1 MNAAFILG
9 FTESFMEKT
18 KIITVV
24 GPTASGKSEYALT
37 LAEKLGGEI
46 ISGDS
51 MQIYRGMDIGTAKPT
66 SDEMRGIR
74 HHLIDIAGIEE
85 PFSVSKFVILAEKA
99 IEDVSSRGKTPIIA
113 GGTGLYIDTLVS
125 GISLSE
131 TEEDEELREKL
142 YKEASEHGA
151 EALHEKLKAIDEKS
165 AESIHPNNIKRVVRA
180 LEIYYTTGMTKSE
193 LDEKSKH
200 ESRYDAKTIL
210 LVPKERETLYNR
222 IDARVDKMFERGL
235 EEEVKGLAQKGLRD
249 CPTASQAIGYKEFY
263 PYFDGVCGIDAVNE
277 AIKLNTRHYAKR
289 QLTWF
294 LRRNYEDVE
303 IKEF

>member
-1 MNAAFILG
+1 MK
-9 FTESFMEKT
+9 KT

-24 GPTASGKSEYALT
+24 GPTASGKSEYALS
-37 LAEKLGGEI
+37 LAEKLDGEI

-66 SDEMRGIR
+66 CEEMRGIR

-142 YKEASEHGA
+142 YKEAEEHGA

-193 LDEKSKH
+193 LDEKSRR

-294 LRRNYEDVE
+294 LRRNYADVE

>member
-1 MNAAFILG
+1 MK
-9 FTESFMEKT
+9 KT

-37 LAEKLGGEI
+37 LAEKLDGEI

-99 IEDVSSRGKTPIIA
+99 IEDIVSRGKTPIIA

-165 AESIHPNNIKRVVRA
+165 AENIHPNNIKRVVRA
-180 LEIYYTTGMTKSE
+180 LEIYYTTGTTKSE
-193 LDEKSKH
+193 LDEKSRR

-263 PYFDGVCGIDAVNE
+263 PYFDGVCGIGAVNE

>member
-1 MNAAFILG
+1 
-9 FTESFMEKT
+9 MEKT

-24 GPTASGKSEYALT
+24 GPTASGKSEYALS

-66 SDEMRGIR
+66 PCEMRGIR
-74 HHLIDIAGIEE
+74 HHLIDVADIEE

-142 YKEASEHGA
+142 YKEAEEHGA

-165 AESIHPNNIKRVVRA
+165 AENIHPNNIKRVVRA

-193 LDEKSKH
+193 LDEKSRR

-235 EEEVKGLAQKGLRD
+235 EEEVKGLAQRGLRD

-263 PYFDGVCGIDAVNE
+263 PYFDGVCGIDAVKE

>member
-1 MNAAFILG
+1 MK
-9 FTESFMEKT
+9 KT

-24 GPTASGKSEYALT
+24 GPTASGKSEYALS
-37 LAEKLGGEI
+37 LAEKLDGEI

-66 SDEMRGIR
+66 PYEMRGIR

-142 YKEASEHGA
+142 YKEAEEHGA

-193 LDEKSKH
+193 LDEKSKR

-210 LVPKERETLYNR
+210 LVPKERETLYSR

-263 PYFDGVCGIDAVNE
+263 PYFDGVCGVGAVKE

>member
-1 MNAAFILG
+1 MK
-9 FTESFMEKT
+9 KT

-24 GPTASGKSEYALT
+24 GPTASGKSEYALS

-66 SDEMRGIR
+66 PYEMRGIR
-74 HHLIDIAGIEE
+74 HHLIDVADIEE

-142 YKEASEHGA
+142 YKEAEEHGA

-165 AESIHPNNIKRVVRA
+165 AENIHPNNIKRVVRA

-193 LDEKSKH
+193 LDEKSRR

-235 EEEVKGLAQKGLRD
+235 EEEAKGLAQRGLRD

-263 PYFDGVCGIDAVNE
+263 PYFDGVCGIDAVKE

>member
-1 MNAAFILG
+1 MK
-9 FTESFMEKT
+9 KT

-24 GPTASGKSEYALT
+24 GPTASGKSEYALS

-66 SDEMRGIR
+66 CEEMRGIR

-99 IEDVSSRGKTPIIA
+99 IEDIVSRGKTPIIA

-131 TEEDEELREKL
+131 TDEDEELREKL
-142 YKEASEHGA
+142 YKEAEEHGA

-165 AESIHPNNIKRVVRA
+165 AENIHPNNIKRVVRA

-193 LDEKSKH
+193 LDEKSRH

-263 PYFDGVCGIDAVNE
+263 PYFDGVCGIDAVKE

>member
-1 MNAAFILG
+1 MK
-9 FTESFMEKT
+9 KT

-37 LAEKLGGEI
+37 LAEKLDGEI

-66 SDEMRGIR
+66 CEEMRGIR

-142 YKEASEHGA
+142 YKEAEEHGA
-151 EALHEKLKAIDEKS
+151 EALHEIW
-165 AESIHPNNIKRVVRA
+165 R
-180 LEIYYTTGMTKSE
+180 
-193 LDEKSKH
+193 
-200 ESRYDAKTIL
+200 
-210 LVPKERETLYNR
+210 
-222 IDARVDKMFERGL
+222 
-235 EEEVKGLAQKGLRD
+235 
-249 CPTASQAIGYKEFY
+249 
-263 PYFDGVCGIDAVNE
+263 
-277 AIKLNTRHYAKR
+277 
-289 QLTWF
+289 
-294 LRRNYEDVE
+294 
-303 IKEF
+303 

>member
-1 MNAAFILG
+1 M
-9 FTESFMEKT
+9 T
-18 KIITVV
+18 KDMKIPAVAVV
-24 GPTASGKSEYALT
+24 GPTASGKT
-37 LAEKLGGEI
+37 RLAVQLAKRFNGEI
-46 ISGDS
+46 ISADS
-51 MQIYRGMDIGTAKPT
+51 MQIFDYMPIASAAATP
-66 SDEMRGIR
+66 DEQEGIR

-142 YKEASEHGA
+142 YKEAEEHGA

-193 LDEKSKH
+193 LDEKSKR

-210 LVPKERETLYNR
+210 LVPKERETLYSR

-263 PYFDGVCGIDAVNE
+263 PYFDGVCGIDAVKE